1 MFSLALRAALL
12 DGSVFDEIRDR
23 PESMFSA
30 LGIVL
35 IAGVAFGLGVWQV
48 LQDPARQGFDY
59 DQNLSLVVAVS
70 SVFTGWF
77 VWSVFA
83 WLLAGRLFWGERR
96 LQSNRACHR
105 YLLRSHDP
113 VDSDRGPGDLLDR
126 AEPGEVMGAGHGD
139 CVHQA
144 NTRPVMVEGGDLHGC
159 RVDLGGCVH
168 TYYVRVPVHAGSLRI
183 I

>member
-48 LQDPARQGFDY
+48 LQDPARPGFDY
-59 DQNLSLVVAVS
+59 DQNLSLIVAVS

-83 WLLAGRLFWGERR
+83 WLLAGRLFGGSAGYRATVRAIGICYAPLILWILIGVPAIFLIALNLGR
-96 LQSNRACHR
+96 LWVLVTATVSIKRT
-105 YLLRSHDP
+105 HDLSWWKAVISTAVGWFWAVVVIP
-113 VDSDRGPGDLLDR
+113 TMFVFPSTPG
-126 AEPGEVMGAGHGD
+126 A
-139 CVHQA
+139 
-144 NTRPVMVEGGDLHGC
+144 
-159 RVDLGGCVH
+159 
-168 TYYVRVPVHAGSLRI
+168 
-183 I
+183 